1 MLLETTSP
9 KHSNVR
15 TKNAQDATEEI
26 DMDNLDQGFFAS
38 GLDSFDMGV
47 IQNRFGIR
55 VSRGL
60 PLPPSL
66 KGRTLVGWF
75 RWHIPR
81 IRGKIAQH
89 ATNLGIRAYF
99 QG

>member
-60 PLPPSL
+60 PLPPL
-66 KGRTLVGWF
+66 PERKDPGWLVGSDD
-75 RWHIPR
+75 ISQESEA
-81 IRGKIAQH
+81 K
-89 ATNLGIRAYF
+89 
-99 QG
+99 